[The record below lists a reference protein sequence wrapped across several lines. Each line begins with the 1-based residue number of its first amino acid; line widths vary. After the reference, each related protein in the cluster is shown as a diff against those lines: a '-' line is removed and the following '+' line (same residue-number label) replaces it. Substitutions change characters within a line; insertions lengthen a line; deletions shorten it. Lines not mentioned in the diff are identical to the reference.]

1 MLNPIFVSQGIF
13 KHFKLGVT
21 QDECTE
27 LEEILHLEPLTTGM
41 CALEYTL
48 LESKID
54 GSLAQL
60 I

>member
-1 MLNPIFVSQGIF
+1 MLNPIFVSQSIF
-13 KHFKLGVT
+13 KHFKFGGT

-27 LEEILHLEPLTTGM
+27 LEEILHLEPLTIGM

-48 LESKID
+48 LESKTD

>member
-13 KHFKLGVT
+13 KHFKFGVT

-27 LEEILHLEPLTTGM
+27 LEEILHLEPLTIGM
-41 CALEYTL
+41 CTFEYTL
-48 LESKID
+48 VESKID